1 MDTARALTIC
11 PGDFAPLFGGDLGD
25 AFILVTTPATRE
37 LLVLEPDAAVATEE
51 LVWTE
56 ARGVDDLRDRLRE
69 HRRAGHRSSVLWIV
83 EDEFIHLG
91 PHELRSA
98 RLGAI
103 SFFSGSLSSENLAS
117 CLDVVRR
124 TDYQRDLR
132 IESAL
137 LAALD
142 SADDVRF
149 RSDDGHAE
157 AIFRHVDCEH
167 WFSLEGPLADG
178 QQTVLPTGELSTL
191 TDPSGRYS
199 FDHRF
204 DLNGTVLLRG
214 APVVHRGSRAVSVD
228 DTERLFAELS
238 GMTIA
243 GAIAT
248 IRDGLVTSVASA
260 SPAGD
265 EFVARLDRLFAEDER
280 YRKVH
285 EIGFGTNPVCAELR
299 AGNFFPNERHPS
311 LHLGLGLGGHTDYH
325 IDLVLSEMDVKFEGG
340 SAAGR
345 DLREIVRTSASPSSL
360 SAG

>member
-1 MDTARALTIC
+1 VPYLQPAPADIARARRKISVHRGGCGCAYTRMDTARALTIC

-167 WFSLEGPLADG
+167 WFSSKALSQTASRPSSPPANSAPLLIHQG
-178 QQTVLPTGELSTL
+178 GTRSTTGSISTA
-191 TDPSGRYS
+191 PCS
-199 FDHRF
+199 FGARRSF
-204 DLNGTVLLRG
+204 IG
-214 APVVHRGSRAVSVD
+214 AP
-228 DTERLFAELS
+228 E
-238 GMTIA
+238 
-243 GAIAT
+243 
-248 IRDGLVTSVASA
+248 
-260 SPAGD
+260 P
-265 EFVARLDRLFAEDER
+265 
-280 YRKVH
+280 
-285 EIGFGTNPVCAELR
+285 
-299 AGNFFPNERHPS
+299 
-311 LHLGLGLGGHTDYH
+311 
-325 IDLVLSEMDVKFEGG
+325 
-340 SAAGR
+340 
-345 DLREIVRTSASPSSL
+345 SPSTTPSVSL
-360 SAG
+360 PS